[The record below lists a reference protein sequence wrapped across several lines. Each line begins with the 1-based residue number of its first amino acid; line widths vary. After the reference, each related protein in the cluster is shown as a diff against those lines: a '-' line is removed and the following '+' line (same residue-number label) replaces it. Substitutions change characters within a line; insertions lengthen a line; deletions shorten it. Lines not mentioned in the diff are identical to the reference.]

1 MENKESRSEM
11 EFNKNFDVIVSKNIY
26 LKIIDKN
33 LGNKNE
39 IPYYYYDIYLTNTT
53 TQIGKISIRIGHNY
67 HSYFN
72 GNIGYEINENFRG
85 NSFASEA
92 VRLVLKIA
100 KYHQMN
106 YLILTC
112 EESNVASYKSIEKL
126 GAKLVEVI
134 TPPKDYIFYYEGI
147 DPYRIYRLNI

>member
-1 MENKESRSEM
+1 MK
-11 EFNKNFDVIVSKNIY
+11 FNKNFDVIVSENIY

-53 TQIGKISIRIGHNY
+53 TQIGKISMRIGHNY

-100 KYHQMN
+100 KHHQMN

-126 GAKLVEVI
+126 AAKLVEVI
-134 TPPKDYIFYYEGI
+134 TPPKDYVFYYEGI
-147 DPYRIYRLNI
+147 EPHRIYRLNI